1 MAEPKT
7 RKTRASV
14 RAFLAAIEDDTR
26 RADAKRVLALMQDA
40 TGEKPAMWGSSI
52 VGFGSYASATG
63 DWPIVGFSPR
73 KANLVVYIM
82 PGFAKYDALLA
93 KLGRHETGKSC
104 LYLGKL
110 VHVNES
116 VLRDL
121 VVRSV
126 AAMRAK
132 YGA

>member
-1 MAEPKT
+1 MAKPKT

-14 RAFLAAIEDDTR
+14 SAFLAAIEGDAR
-26 RADAKRVLALMQDA
+26 RADAKRVLALMQRA
-40 TGEKPAMWGSSI
+40 TREKPAMWGSPI
-52 VGFGSYASATG
+52 VGFG
-63 DWPIVGFSPR
+63 PR

-93 KLGRHETGKSC
+93 KLGKHRIGKSC
-104 LYLGKL
+104 LYLGEL
-110 VHVNES
+110 AHVNES

-132 YGA
+132 YGV